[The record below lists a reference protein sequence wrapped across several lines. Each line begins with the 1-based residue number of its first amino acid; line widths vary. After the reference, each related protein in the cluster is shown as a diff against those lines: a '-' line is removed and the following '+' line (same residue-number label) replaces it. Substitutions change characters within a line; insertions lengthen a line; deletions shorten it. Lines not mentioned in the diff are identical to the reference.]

1 MYVEEERDMPPRPGP
16 LGVMEMPEALGD
28 AERGLDCTTVED
40 QCRLLELP
48 MAVPEVDE
56 ASLSL
61 VS

>member
-1 MYVEEERDMPPRPGP
+1 MYVEEESDMPPRPGP
-16 LGVMEMPEALGD
+16 LRVMEMEALGD
-28 AERGLDCTTVED
+28 AERGLDRTTVED
-40 QCRLLELP
+40 QRRLLELP